1 MKLKSILTGLLL
13 MVAGL
18 QTAQAQ
24 KIKLYFTDDSFLE
37 YRVSDLKY
45 IECSEEDIV
54 EHEYVDLGLPSGTL
68 WATCNVGASSPED
81 YGDYFAWGET
91 EPKEDCSWST
101 YKYCNGSYNTLT
113 KYCTSSSYGTFDN
126 KKELETAD
134 DAAAANWG
142 REWQMPSREQ
152 CEELINSDYTTTKW
166 TTQGGVNGYKITSNS
181 NGKSIFLPAAGFR
194 DGTNLSLVGSYG
206 LYWSRSLSSSY
217 SDDAYYLYFGLS
229 NIGMYDY
236 DRNGGQSVRP
246 VRRQEQKKEHEYVDL
261 GLPSG
266 TLWATMNVGAN
277 NPEDYGDYFAWG
289 ETIGNNDGKTDFSW
303 STYKWCNGSE
313 NTLTKYCQQSDY
325 GYNGFTDTL
334 TELLPEDD
342 AATIN
347 WGSEWQM
354 PSKKQSEELCNEEYT
369 TVTWKTVNGV
379 AGMEVKSKINGNSI
393 FLPAAGYQ
401 YESSVEWAGTFG
413 FFWSRT
419 KATYYDGYYMD
430 IFSSGSS
437 SGIETGHGSR
447 FMGHSVRPVRKQEPK
462 KEHEYV
468 DLGLPSGTLW
478 ATTNVGA
485 ESSEE
490 YGDYFAWGETEPK
503 SVYYWS
509 TYKWCQGSFDTMTK
523 YCTSSSYGTVDY
535 KKELLPKDDAAT
547 VNWGSEWQMPSK
559 EQCEELFNSDYTTTT
574 WTTENG
580 VYGRKITSKSNG
592 NTIFLPA
599 TGEREDASLNHVGSL
614 GSYWSRSLRS
624 GNYVE
629 NSDCGYA
636 LFFDSGKVYP
646 NSGTSRCFGLSVRPV
661 RKQEPKHEYVDLDLP
676 SGTLW
681 ATTNVGAIS
690 PEDYGDYFAW
700 GETTTKSDYSQSTY
714 KWCNGSYDTMT
725 KYCQRSDYGY
735 NGFTDTLTELLPED
749 DAATAIW
756 GSEWQMPS
764 HDQLEELY
772 YNTTLEWTTQNGV
785 YGRKVTS
792 KSNGKSIFLPATGY
806 RIDTS
811 LYSDGKIGEYWARSL
826 DSTISFRAHSLILNS
841 SQWLCGST
849 DNRWNGRSVRPVRKK

>member
-1 MKLKSILTGLLL
+1 MKLKIILAALLL

-45 IECSEEDIV
+45 IECSEEDVV

-91 EPKEDCSWST
+91 QPKDDCSWST

-142 REWQMPSREQ
+142 REWQMPSRKQ

-246 VRRQEQKKEHEYVDL
+246 VRRQEPKKEHEYVDL

-266 TLWATMNVGAN
+266 TLWATTNVGAN

-401 YESSVEWAGTFG
+401 HKSSVEWAGTFG

-437 SGIETGHGSR
+437 SGIETYHGSR
-447 FMGHSVRPVRKQEPK
+447 DKGHSVRPVRVQEK
-462 KEHEYV
+462 KKHEYV

-485 ESSEE
+485 DSPED
-490 YGDYFAWGETEPK
+490 YGDHFAWGETEPK
-503 SVYYWS
+503 SNSYSWS
-509 TYKWCQGSFDTMTK
+509 TYKWCNGSEYELTK
-523 YCTSSSYGTVDY
+523 YCQRSDLGYNGFTDN
-535 KKELLPKDDAAT
+535 KLELLPEDDAAT

-574 WTTENG
+574 WTTRNG

-599 TGEREDASLNHVGSL
+599 AGWHIDTSLINVGSL
-614 GSYWSRSLRS
+614 GSYWSRSLSSSYSSYAS
-624 GNYVE
+624 GLCYD
-629 NSDCGYA
+629 SDN
-636 LFFDSGKVYP
+636 P
-646 NSGTSRCFGLSVRPV
+646 IGTYDCDRYYGQSVRPV

-681 ATTNVGAIS
+681 ATCNIGAS
-690 PEDYGDYFAW
+690 KPEEYGDYFAW
-700 GETTTKSDYSQSTY
+700 GETEPKEKYDSNYKYYSE
-714 KWCNGSYDTMT
+714 GLGFT
-725 KYCQRSDYGY
+725 KYCTDSGYGTVD
-735 NGFTDTLTELLPED
+735 NKTELLPED
-749 DAATAIW
+749 DAATANW
-756 GSEWQMPS
+756 GSKWQMPS
-764 HDQLEELY
+764 FAQLGELIDEAY
-772 YNTTLEWTTQNGV
+772 TTTEWITQNGV
-785 YGRKVTS
+785 NGYKITS
-792 KSNGKSIFLPATGY
+792 KSNGNSIFLPAAGY
-806 RIDTS
+806 RHNTS
-811 LYSDGKIGEYWARSL
+811 LDGVGSLGKYWSRSL
-826 DSTISFRAHSLILNS
+826 RDSGGANLLYFNS
-841 SQWLCGST
+841 SDYIGMGNST
-849 DNRWNGRSVRPVRKK
+849 RIQGESVRPVRVQN

>member
-1 MKLKSILTGLLL
+1 MNTRNILAALLL

-91 EPKEDCSWST
+91 QPKEDCSWST

-152 CEELINSDYTTTKW
+152 YEELINSDYTTTKW

-246 VRRQEQKKEHEYVDL
+246 VRKQEQKKEHEYVDL

-447 FMGHSVRPVRKQEPK
+447 FMGHSVRPVRVQEK
-462 KEHEYV
+462 KKPESV
-468 DLGLPSGTLW
+468 DLGLPSGTKW
-478 ATTNVGA
+478 ATCNVGA
-485 ESSEE
+485 E
-490 YGDYFAWGETEPK
+490 
-503 SVYYWS
+503 
-509 TYKWCQGSFDTMTK
+509 
-523 YCTSSSYGTVDY
+523 
-535 KKELLPKDDAAT
+535 
-547 VNWGSEWQMPSK
+547 
-559 EQCEELFNSDYTTTT
+559 
-574 WTTENG
+574 
-580 VYGRKITSKSNG
+580 
-592 NTIFLPA
+592 
-599 TGEREDASLNHVGSL
+599 
-614 GSYWSRSLRS
+614 
-624 GNYVE
+624 
-629 NSDCGYA
+629 
-636 LFFDSGKVYP
+636 
-646 NSGTSRCFGLSVRPV
+646 
-661 RKQEPKHEYVDLDLP
+661 
-676 SGTLW
+676 
-681 ATTNVGAIS
+681 S

-700 GETTTKSDYSQSTY
+700 GETQPKEDYSWSTY
-714 KWCNGSYDTMT
+714 KWCNGSVYELT
-725 KYCQRSDYGY
+725 KYCQRSDLGY

-749 DAATAIW
+749 DAATANW

-764 HDQLEELY
+764 QSQLEELFNDNY
-772 YNTTLEWTTQNGV
+772 TTTEWTKQNGV
-785 YGRKVTS
+785 NGRKITS
-792 KSNGKSIFLPATGY
+792 KSNGNTIFLPAAGCWDLSSLEDVGSLGCYWSRTLHSAEPDAAYILTFDDYG
-806 RIDTS
+806 IDTD
-811 LYSDGKIGEYWARSL
+811 YHPYYRSSGL
-826 DSTISFRAHSLILNS
+826 
-841 SQWLCGST
+841 
-849 DNRWNGRSVRPVRKK
+849 SVRPVRRK